1 LIDFNAIVPMLW
13 RTRSG
18 RFSIGLAG
26 DASPSFGQSAI
37 HAIRGARGIRKTKRN
52 AVPENLYTPALGD
65 IICKRV
71 SEGESLRAI
80 CRDHGMPSEGT
91 VRGWARED
99 RDGFGS
105 RYRLARELQLD
116 HWADLIIDIADE
128 EDRDPRDRQIRIE
141 TRKWVMSKLGPR
153 RYGDRLLVAGE
164 AENPLRVLHEQVSV
178 ERLSSEQ
185 LSTLEAF
192 VTAMVQK
199 QREPA

>member
-1 LIDFNAIVPMLW
+1 M
-13 RTRSG
+13 
-18 RFSIGLAG
+18 
-26 DASPSFGQSAI
+26 
-37 HAIRGARGIRKTKRN
+37 
-52 AVPENLYTPALGD
+52 PENLYTPALSD
-65 IICKRV
+65 LICKRV

-116 HWADLIIDIADE
+116 HWADVIIDIADE
-128 EDRDPRDRQIRIE
+128 GDRDPRDRQVRIE
-141 TRKWVMSKLGPR
+141 TRKWIMSKLAPR

-178 ERLSSEQ
+178 ERLSSDQ
-185 LSTLEAF
+185 LSALEAF
-192 VTAMVQK
+192 AAAMAQK
-199 QREPA
+199 QREPACC

>member
-1 LIDFNAIVPMLW
+1 MPD
-13 RTRSG
+13 
-18 RFSIGLAG
+18 
-26 DASPSFGQSAI
+26 
-37 HAIRGARGIRKTKRN
+37 
-52 AVPENLYTPALGD
+52 NLYTPALAD
-65 IICKRV
+65 TICKRI

-80 CRDHGMPSEGT
+80 CRDAGMPSEGT

-116 HWADLIIDIADE
+116 HWADVIIDIADE
-128 EDRDPRDRQIRIE
+128 GDRDPRDRQVRIE
-141 TRKWVMSKLGPR
+141 VRKWVMSKLAPR

-178 ERLSSEQ
+178 ERLSSDQ
-185 LSTLEAF
+185 LFALEAF
-192 VTAMVQK
+192 ATVMVQK

>member
-1 LIDFNAIVPMLW
+1 M
-13 RTRSG
+13 
-18 RFSIGLAG
+18 
-26 DASPSFGQSAI
+26 
-37 HAIRGARGIRKTKRN
+37 
-52 AVPENLYTPALGD
+52 PENLYTPALTD
-65 IICKRV
+65 AICKRI

-80 CRDHGMPSEGT
+80 CRDPDMPSEGT

-128 EDRDPRDRQIRIE
+128 PDRDPRDRQVRIE
-141 TRKWVMSKLGPR
+141 ARKWVMSKLGPR

-178 ERLSSEQ
+178 ERLSSDQ
-185 LSTLEAF
+185 LDSLQAF
-192 VTAMVQK
+192 TQAMLTK
-199 QREPA
+199 QQERP